1 MNRLGLYL
9 LMSLLLVFGTMVEFS
24 AVLIIKQ
31 KLDWDKKAMDRKEQK
46 TMIRSSSVQENTHS
60 VSKIMT
66 NEDLEEK
73 RKTADIEIIDQHIPS
88 NPILRHLT
96 FSKDIPSY
104 RKIDIISFVLFS
116 CFYFCFNFIY
126 FIYCIHY

>member
-31 KLDWDKKAMDRKEQK
+31 KLDWDKKAMDRKEQN
-46 TMIRSSSVQENTHS
+46 TMIRSSTVQENMHS
-60 VSKIMT
+60 VSKIMK

-96 FSKDIPSY
+96 FSTDIPSY
-104 RKIDIISFVLFS
+104 RKIDIVSFILFS